1 MIEATVNSSKL
12 NITEYSEKFLV
23 NQEELVLDIK
33 KINNS
38 LFHVIHSSK
47 SFNVN
52 VVSIDLKKKKAAIK
66 INGKVCEVSLKNNLD
81 LLLDQMGMT
90 SIDETFN
97 NYVKAPMPGLI
108 IEVVVSAGDK
118 VNRGDILLILEA
130 MKMENAIK
138 SPKDGIVSSVN
149 IKTRE
154 SVEKNQILI
163 AF

>member
-52 VVSIDLKKKKAAIK
+52 VVSIDFNKKKAAIK

-149 IKTRE
+149 IKTGE

>member
-23 NQEELVLDIK
+23 NQEKLVLDIK

-52 VVSIDLKKKKAAIK
+52 VVSIDFNKKKAAIK

>member
-23 NQEELVLDIK
+23 NQEKLVLDIK

-52 VVSIDLKKKKAAIK
+52 VVSIDFNKKKAAIK

-130 MKMENAIK
+130 MKMENVMKAPADLTIAK
-138 SPKDGIVSSVN
+138 ITVKVGDN
-149 IKTRE
+149 
-154 SVEKNQILI
+154 VEKNKSLME
-163 AF
+163 F

>member
-23 NQEELVLDIK
+23 NQEKLVLDIK

-52 VVSIDLKKKKAAIK
+52 VVSIDFNKKKAAIK

-97 NYVKAPMPGLI
+97 NYVKAQMPGLI

-149 IKTRE
+149 IKTGE